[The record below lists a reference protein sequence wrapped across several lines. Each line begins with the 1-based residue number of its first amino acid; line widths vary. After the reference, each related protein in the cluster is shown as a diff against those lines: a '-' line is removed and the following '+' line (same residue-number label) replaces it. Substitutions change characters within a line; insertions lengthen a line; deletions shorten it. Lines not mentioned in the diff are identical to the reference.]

1 MQKISG
7 GIRVTKKTSVILYLL
22 IIVFVSLGCTQLGD
36 RVNEDQQLGEYRPMI
51 SVENQLYGD
60 TGNVIESLSTNFTR
74 VGEVEIQI
82 AQTEPMK
89 KAQTQ
94 ILSNTLPV
102 GTEIFVDDQNEEFL
116 YANYNNKIHEYQR
129 IDN

>member
-1 MQKISG
+1 M
-7 GIRVTKKTSVILYLL
+7 TKKTSVILYLL